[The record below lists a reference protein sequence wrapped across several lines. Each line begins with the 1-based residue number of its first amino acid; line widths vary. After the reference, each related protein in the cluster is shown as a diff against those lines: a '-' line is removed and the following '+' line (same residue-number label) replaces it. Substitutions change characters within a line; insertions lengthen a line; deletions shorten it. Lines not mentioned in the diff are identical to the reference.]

1 MHWSAPLQ
9 PRLTAFNGVDLF
21 TTGYYGVEWGINSER
36 S

>member
-1 MHWSAPLQ
+1 MRRSTPLQ
-9 PRLTAFNGVDLF
+9 PRLTALNGVDLF